1 MDMNLVSALVGAQ
14 AQGQKVQLAA
24 AMMRMNADA
33 AGAIVKVMDE
43 AQQNLASLANVASG
57 IGQNVNITA

>member
-14 AQGQKVQLAA
+14 AQGQQVQLAA
-24 AMMRMNADA
+24 AMMRINADA